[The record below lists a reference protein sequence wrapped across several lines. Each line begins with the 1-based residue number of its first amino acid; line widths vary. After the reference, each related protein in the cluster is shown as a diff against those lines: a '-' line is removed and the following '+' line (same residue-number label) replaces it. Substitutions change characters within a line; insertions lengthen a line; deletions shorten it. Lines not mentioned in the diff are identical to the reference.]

1 MQQIV
6 AVKVV
11 DPHGTADIV
20 QRLRR
25 GSAGFFAPGAQNLV
39 YFRQTRR
46 PVLPPRAN
54 GRQLRLQHVIQEFFD
69 RDVAQSAALVMGF
82 QFCQICI
89 FG

>member
-11 DPHGTADIV
+11 DPHGMADVV
-20 QRLRR
+20 QCLR
-25 GSAGFFAPGAQNLV
+25 GSGAGFFASGAQNLV

-54 GRQLRLQHVIQEFFD
+54 GRIKADPELSHLIKD
-69 RDVAQSAALVMGF
+69 K
-82 QFCQICI
+82 
-89 FG
+89 